1 MNADCFPS
9 MEMDQNSNAARSG
22 YLEVPKSVTYRSIS
36 MESTGSNYADAK
48 SNLDSDDEE
57 GEEMDY
63 YGDDSDYDHGISD
76 GIMHPQL
83 YEDMERLLLIYGHSA
98 LHYRLLE
105 AIDEIDVEL
114 YLPVSF
120 LDEIT
125 ADAWRIKRD
134 EPLVIRLH
142 LSLSE
147 YIEASDPPKVEV
159 FQASKKPRFGVGCQ
173 MRKILESF
181 LLENWKI
188 IGKELKKI
196 KWSATSKSQSVPT
209 NLASSLEIT
218 NLLVQDKDLAALME
232 LDFSMEIARNALII
246 TRGNLTDATNLLL
259 NNPETCTDL
268 GYDTVCGKPPKPKRQ
283 SSHPPL
289 LKQLRKLLFSKRSSS
304 MVASAT
310 EPAIAAQ
317 YTEDLNLMPLST
329 FDGRNAKKI
338 PPLTDGFLVHLFR
351 YVRQRILTLNEYC
364 VVCDEP
370 HVFQNGAML
379 KPAVC
384 SRELCVFAFQTLG
397 VMSEA
402 ADDIA
407 TGAEVVDLLVAMT
420 KAACKSARKE
430 IIFDPFPTVVD
441 PCNRSELSFHPNSKN
456 YDSVGQVLDK
466 FLEMEKMCSFAP
478 SVLKTT
484 LDEINVLIYPLLQW
498 IISSNRSHIVKL
510 PVDRQL
516 SFMHTTHQF
525 LLLNSPPAKEVAF
538 RAAKEKYGSTFAF
551 HGSSIENWH
560 SIIRKGLIVASG
572 TKHMVNGA
580 AYGNGIY
587 LSPHASTSF
596 GYSRMGYGSHKI
608 KKETEVQKNSRFLKS
623 NNITCIALCE
633 VILSPKLKKN
643 SGIWVCPESDHVCTR
658 FFFVYEDGQIGDS
671 GIDTQQK
678 KYLDEIRRAV
688 SLKA

>member
-1 MNADCFPS
+1 MS
-9 MEMDQNSNAARSG
+9 TEMDQNSNSPRSG
-22 YLEVPKSVTYRSIS
+22 YLEVPKPVTNRSIS
-36 MESTGSNYADAK
+36 MESSSSNYADAK
-48 SNLDSDDEE
+48 SDFDSDNEE
-57 GEEMDY
+57 GDDVY
-63 YGDDSDYDHGISD
+63 YFDDDSDYDNDISD
-76 GIMHPQL
+76 GTIHPQL
-83 YEDMERLLLIYGHSA
+83 YEDMEKLLLLYGQSA
-98 LHYRLLE
+98 LQYRLLA

-125 ADAWRIKRD
+125 ADAWKIKRD

-142 LSLSE
+142 LSLSR
-147 YIEASDPPKVEV
+147 YIEASGPPKVEV
-159 FQASKKPRFGVGCQ
+159 FQSSKKRIFGVGSQ

-181 LLENWKI
+181 LSENWKK
-188 IGKELKKI
+188 IGEELKKI
-196 KWSATSKSQSVPT
+196 KWSATSKSQSVPM

-218 NLLVQDKDLAALME
+218 NLLVQDKDLAALM
-232 LDFSMEIARNALII
+232 DIGFSMEIARNALII

-259 NNPETCTDL
+259 NNPETCSDL
-268 GYDTVCGKPPKPKRQ
+268 GYDTAVPEKPPKPKRQ

-289 LKQLRKLLFSKRSSS
+289 LKQLRKLLFSKRSTS
-304 MVASAT
+304 MVTSAT
-310 EPAIAAQ
+310 EPIIASQ
-317 YTEDLNLMPLST
+317 YTEDLSLMPLST
-329 FDGRNAKKI
+329 FVGRNAKKI
-338 PPLTDGFLVHLFR
+338 PPLNDGFLVQLFC

-420 KAACKSARKE
+420 KAACKSARKD

-441 PCNRSELSFHPNSKN
+441 PCNKFELSFHPNSRN
-456 YDSVGQVLDK
+456 YDKVGHVLDK
-466 FLEMEKMCSFAP
+466 FLEMEKMCSVAP
-478 SVLKTT
+478 PVLKTT
-484 LDEINVLIYPLLQW
+484 LDEIDCLVYPLLQW
-498 IISSNRSHIVKL
+498 IISSNRSHIVKI

-538 RAAKEKYGSTFAF
+538 RAAREKYGSTFAF

-587 LSPHASTSF
+587 LSPLASTSF
-596 GYSRMGYGSHKI
+596 GYSHMGYGSHKI
-608 KKETEVQKNSRFLKS
+608 KKEQAVPKDSRFLTS
-623 NNITCIALCE
+623 SNITCIALCE
-633 VILSPKLKKN
+633 VITSPKLKKN

-671 GIDTQQK
+671 GIDTQQR
-678 KYLDEIRRAV
+678 KYLDEIRRAL